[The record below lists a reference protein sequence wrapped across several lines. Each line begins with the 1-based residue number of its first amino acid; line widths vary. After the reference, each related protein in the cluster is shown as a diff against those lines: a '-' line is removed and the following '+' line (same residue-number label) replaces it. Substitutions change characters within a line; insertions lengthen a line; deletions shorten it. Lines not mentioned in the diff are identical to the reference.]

1 MTFTPDPPAKRSVTI
16 GGHETS
22 ITLEPLFWEAL
33 KVAARERSL
42 PVNAV
47 VAQIDLTRFDATGAA
62 RCGLASAIRQWLMIE
77 GPIAESAPAAD

>member
-33 KVAARERSL
+33 KVAAQERDL
-42 PVNAV
+42 PVNAL
-47 VAQIDLTRFDATGAA
+47 VAQIDLARFDETGAA
-62 RCGLASAIRQWLMIE
+62 RCGLASSIRQWLMVE
-77 GPIAESAPAAD
+77 GPIARSD

>member
-33 KVAARERSL
+33 KVAALERSL
-42 PVNAV
+42 PVNAL

-77 GPIAESAPAAD
+77 GPIARSDD

>member
-33 KVAARERSL
+33 KVAAAERDL
-42 PVNAV
+42 PISAL
-47 VAQIDLTRFDATGAA
+47 VAQIDLLRFDETGAA
-62 RCGLASAIRQWLMIE
+62 RTGLASAIRQWLMVE
-77 GPIAESAPAAD
+77 GPIARAGPQD